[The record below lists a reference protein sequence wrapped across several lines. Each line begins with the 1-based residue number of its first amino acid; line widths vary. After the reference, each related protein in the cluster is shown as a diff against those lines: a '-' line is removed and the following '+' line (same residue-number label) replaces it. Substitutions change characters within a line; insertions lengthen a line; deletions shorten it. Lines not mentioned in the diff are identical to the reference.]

1 MNQETLDKMRRMRLF
16 GMYHAFKSGME
27 TPRSEPYTADEM
39 TSMLIESEWDD
50 RQNRK
55 IQRNIQN
62 ATFRYKASVEQLDFN
77 DARNLDRTK
86 LFRIAQGEYI
96 HQGQD
101 VLITGSTGVGKSYL
115 ATALGYQACTD
126 GYRVK
131 YYNTSRLL
139 AKLKMAKSDGTYLKE
154 IAKIERQQLIILDDF
169 GLQPMDNQNRMAF
182 LEIIEDR
189 HGKNSVI
196 ITSQLP
202 VSQWYDIIGDKT
214 IADATMDRLVHH
226 AHRFELQGESMR
238 KKKQKLETQF

>member
-1 MNQETLDKMRRMRLF
+1 M
-16 GMYHAFKSGME
+16 
-27 TPRSEPYTADEM
+27 
-39 TSMLIESEWDD
+39 
-50 RQNRK
+50 
-55 IQRNIQN
+55 
-62 ATFRYKASVEQLDFN
+62 
-77 DARNLDRTK
+77 
-86 LFRIAQGEYI
+86 RIAQGDYI

-101 VLITGSTGVGKSYL
+101 LLITGSTGVGKSYL
-115 ATALGYQACTD
+115 ATALGYQACID

-131 YYNTSRLL
+131 YYNTTRLL

-169 GLQPMDNQNRMAF
+169 GLQAMDNQNRMAF

-189 HGKNSVI
+189 HGKGSTI

-202 VSQWYDIIGDKT
+202 VSQWYDIIGEKT

-238 KKKQKLETQF
+238 KKRGALNNVFLIEKK

>member
-1 MNQETLDKMRRMRLF
+1 
-16 GMYHAFKSGME
+16 MYHAFKTAIE
-27 TPRSEPYTADEM
+27 TGRTDHYTLDQFVAQ
-39 TSMLIESEWDD
+39 LIESEWDD

-77 DARNLDRTK
+77 DERNLDRNK
-86 LFRIAQGEYI
+86 LLRLAQGDYI

-115 ATALGYQACTD
+115 ATALGHQACID

-139 AKLKMAKSDGTYLKE
+139 AKLKIAKSDGTYIKE

-202 VSQWYDIIGDKT
+202 VSQWYEVIGDKT

-238 KKKQKLETQF
+238 KKKPKLETQF